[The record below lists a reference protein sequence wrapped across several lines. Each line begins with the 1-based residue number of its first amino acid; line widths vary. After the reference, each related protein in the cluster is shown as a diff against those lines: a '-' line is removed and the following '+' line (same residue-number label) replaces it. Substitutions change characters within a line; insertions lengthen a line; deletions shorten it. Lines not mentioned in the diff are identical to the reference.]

1 MKTVILGGPALALD
15 NSIQTRHYTVINP
28 EDGAQIASIIIDVDA
43 KTRTLI
49 IHQADYSEDVTA
61 AVCKFI
67 KSASASYNSIPI
79 TADDGNAVSLAYMLS
94 NNVSSAN
101 TDIVS
106 AWTSF
111 NFELEM
117 RSQNKDGSVSKI
129 RFLGANMKGIK
140 NIATATSVT
149 LTITQKNPITPAT
162 PKKK

>member
-1 MKTVILGGPALALD
+1 MKTVILGGPVLALD

-28 EDGAQIASIIIDVDA
+28 EDGTQLASLIIDVEA

-49 IHQADYSEDVTA
+49 IHQADYSEDSTA
-61 AVCKFI
+61 AICKFI
-67 KSASASYNSIPI
+67 KATSPTYNTIPM
-79 TADDGNAVSLAYMLS
+79 TADDGNAISLAYMLS
-94 NNVSSAN
+94 NNVASTN
-101 TDIVS
+101 TDIVA

-117 RSQNKDGSVSKI
+117 RSQNADGSVSKI

-149 LTITQKNPITPAT
+149 LTITKKPTTPPT
-162 PKKK
+162 LKK